1 VFEQP
6 SQDQEPPAPQGGRLG
21 QRVLIAAVVFLLATG
36 AFYASLVIA
45 TRVDE
50 VFFPGNGIRLTT
62 GLGNL
67 PGVDSGE
74 SEGDS
79 IGGSRINVLVMGLDR
94 RPREGDAPAR
104 TDTIFIL
111 TIDPQGKTA
120 GILGIPRDLW
130 VEIPTKDGS
139 GYLNERIN
147 TAYVLGEM
155 NDYDGGGPGLAMATI
170 EHAIGVKVDHYVV
183 IDFEGFREVIDAMGG
198 VDVDVPTYLRDD
210 LYSETELPGDY
221 DPQEFEPGV
230 QHMDGSRALAYAR
243 IRRGTSDLD
252 RIQRQQRIMFAV
264 MDKALSLNVFTNALD
279 LWKQYKDAIDTDIN
293 DFQIPGFAK
302 LVADIPPERIVAVS
316 LGPAT
321 VPYMTPQ
328 GAAVLMAAPE
338 GIQQVVEALFFD
350 QQLLGEAALVEVQN
364 GTGDPGLATGV
375 VDYLVSM
382 GLPGSSVVIS
392 NAPEPDL
399 AQPSAILDYTGKRYT
414 AERLAEWLGLPAD
427 RIRSA
432 GPEDVALKTG
442 EADIV
447 VIVGEDISLDRL
459 TAAGS
464 EPDSQTP

>member
-1 VFEQP
+1 MFEQP
-6 SQDQEPPAPQGGRLG
+6 PQDQEPPAPRGGRLG
-21 QRVLIAAVVFLLATG
+21 QRLLIAAVVFLFAAG

-50 VFFPGNGIRLTT
+50 VFFPGSGIRLTT
-62 GLGNL
+62 GLANL

-74 SEGDS
+74 SDS
-79 IGGSRINVLVMGLDR
+79 DSMGGSRINVLVMGLDR
-94 RPREGDAPAR
+94 RPSEGDAPAR
-104 TDTIFIL
+104 TDTIFVL
-111 TIDPQGKTA
+111 TIDPRGKTA

-147 TAYVLGEM
+147 TAYILGEI
-155 NDYDGGGPGLAMATI
+155 NDYDGGGPGLAISTI
-170 EHAIGVKVDHYVV
+170 EHTLGIKVDHYVV
-183 IDFEGFREVIDAMGG
+183 IDFEGFRGVIDAMGG
-198 VDVDVPTYLRDD
+198 IDVDVATYLRDD

-221 DPQEFEPGV
+221 DPQEFEPGI
-230 QHMDGSRALAYAR
+230 QHMDGSQALAYAR
-243 IRRGTSDLD
+243 IRRGSSDLD
-252 RIQRQQRIMFAV
+252 RIQRQQRVLFAV
-264 MDKALSLNVFTNALD
+264 MDKALSLNLLSNALD
-279 LWKQYKDAIDTDIN
+279 LWKRYKDAIDTDLN

-302 LVADIPPERIVAVS
+302 LAADIPPERVVAVS

-321 VPYMTPQ
+321 VPYTTPQ

-350 QQLLGEAALVEVQN
+350 QQLLGEDALVEVQN
-364 GTGDPGLATGV
+364 STGEPGLATAV
-375 VDYLVSM
+375 VDYLVSL
-382 GLPGSSVVIS
+382 GLPRSSVVIS
-392 NAPEPDL
+392 NAPEQGL
-399 AQPSAILDYTGKRYT
+399 AESSAIVDYTGKRYT

-447 VIVGEDISLDRL
+447 LTVGEDISLDRL

-464 EPDSQTP
+464 EIGSQTP